1 MTDCNQANGASHS
14 SSGEEL
20 QTNIIYI
27 GMKRTFMVAG
37 IDDMHRATAWWFVV
51 VAVRMRRE
59 MDSMV
64 VLWWEVCSEI
74 RGGLF

>member
-1 MTDCNQANGASHS
+1 
-14 SSGEEL
+14 
-20 QTNIIYI
+20 
-27 GMKRTFMVAG
+27 MKRTFMVAG